1 MAAASNH
8 RLRNLILLATLALS
22 AFFAA
27 QGATALLAAKVLS
40 GAPDEGRPPAK
51 PPLSKP
57 RPSAL
62 ALRKHD
68 PMLILRRNIF
78 DSSLGDLSEMPIEMP
93 ELPLEDLPP
102 EEVETPCKGSLRLI
116 GTVVLP
122 GELERSLAAIVGTD
136 HKAGLHRGG
145 ADVEGSKIRAIHA
158 DGVVLQNSAGLC
170 HLAMF
175 KVDGTASMPV
185 RPKPDPGRAARRR
198 SAAGPK
204 TDRNAGLS
212 NEEMEEGIEKIN
224 DSNFNL
230 SRSLLNK
237 VLDNAGKLIG
247 IAAVRPKIENG
258 QSVGMEMGG
267 VRPGTLLT
275 KIGLQNGDVLE
286 SVNGQSLSSP
296 DAALGAYTTLRTADK
311 FNLSIQR
318 GGRPMT
324 INYNLQ

>member
-1 MAAASNH
+1 MAAASNK
-8 RLRNLILLATLALS
+8 RVRNLIVLATLALS
-22 AFFAA
+22 AFFSA

-40 GAPDEGRPPAK
+40 VAPEESRSP
-51 PPLSKP
+51 SKP
-57 RPSAL
+57 TPSAR
-62 ALRKHD
+62 AMRKHD
-68 PMLILRRNIF
+68 PMLILRRNVF
-78 DSSLGDLSEMPIEMP
+78 NSSLGDLSETPIAMP

-102 EEVETPCKGSLRLI
+102 EDVETPCKGSLRLI
-116 GTVVLP
+116 GTVVIP
-122 GELERSLAAIVGTD
+122 GELERSLAAIVGSD
-136 HKAGLHRGG
+136 QKAGLHRGG
-145 ADVEGSKIRAIHA
+145 ADVEGWKIRAIHS
-158 DGVVLQNSAGLC
+158 DGVVLQSSAGLC
-170 HLAMF
+170 RLAMF
-175 KVDGTASMPV
+175 EVDGAASAPLQQ
-185 RPKPDPGRAARRR
+185 KPALGRAQSRRN
-198 SAAGPK
+198 AAGPQS
-204 TDRNAGLS
+204 DRNAGLS
-212 NEEMEEGIEKIN
+212 DEEMEEGIERIN

-267 VRPGTLLT
+267 VRPDTLLT

-311 FNLSIQR
+311 FNLSIRR
-318 GGRPMT
+318 GGQPMT